1 MPATRWKFVFGL
13 NIRLSSLALGVV
25 PVLIVLGWLGIW
37 LPASLRTMM
46 LAFFDQLGT
55 LAYYPLAALAL
66 AGGFFC
72 AALWGREFNWQYL
85 LEGILS
91 VWMLLNW
98 PVY

>member
-1 MPATRWKFVFGL
+1 MPASRWKFIFGL

-25 PVLIVLGWLGIW
+25 PALIVLGWLGIW

-55 LAYYPLAALAL
+55 LVYYPLAALAL

-72 AALWGREFNWQYL
+72 AALWRREFNWQYL
-85 LEGILS
+85 LEGTLS